1 MIQEARM
8 FNARGFTLIEV
19 LISMVI
25 LAIGL
30 LGLAAMQAISL
41 RDNQDAY
48 YYQQA
53 TLLAYEMQ
61 DRIMVN
67 QHYWAA
73 NVNSIPGASKGNA
86 CDSAAHVCTESLMAA
101 YDYWYWNDN
110 ATNIFPAPKGTNAKR
125 VEIKKSSTV
134 TDVPRGSCNGV
145 NTKSTTLCLI
155 IKWGRT
161 NVQTTGKL
169 SGDAS
174 FYLEVTPS

>member
-1 MIQEARM
+1 M
-8 FNARGFTLIEV
+8 FKSRGFTLIEV

-67 QHYWAA
+67 QHYWA
-73 NVNSIPGASKGNA
+73 NNPIPSASTTA
-86 CDSAAHVCTESLMAA
+86 SCRCLASPCTGCSEAQMAA
-101 YDYWYWNDN
+101 NDYQYWLDSV
-110 ATNIFPAPKGTNAKR
+110 TKIFPAPKGTNVKR
-125 VEIKKSSTV
+125 VDIQLSSAV
-134 TDVPRGSCNGV
+134 TDVPRGACNGT
-145 NTKSTTLCLI
+145 NTKTTTLCLI
-155 IKWGRT
+155 IHWGRT
-161 NVQTTGKL
+161 NVRTTGKL